1 MINQVT
7 NVTTKSTSDSSS
19 STTSTSAISG
29 NSSAL
34 GKNDFLKLL
43 ISQLQYQDPTN
54 PMDNTEFVAQ
64 MAQYTSLEQMT
75 NLNQSFEY
83 MAGQLLVNQA
93 TGLIGKTV
101 VLTVDADGNTIT
113 GTVEKVVLS
122 SGTPQLVVNGN
133 EYNLSQVEEIK

>member
-7 NVTTKSTSDSSS
+7 NVTTKSTSESSS
-19 STTSTSAISG
+19 STTSTSAVS

-101 VLTVDADGNTIT
+101 VLTVDTDGNTIT